1 MSGPERIWHT
11 TDRRGKIA
19 KHPDAHVKPC
29 AEVMSAYSE
38 YVRTD
43 IAATE
48 ADALR
53 ADNERLRSAL
63 ERTAYVLT
71 VMPDIAMKVGLEGT
85 SQWDEIAGAPDLYGA
100 LDQACAAL
108 ADAEPEYE
116 ICERCGGSGHTLD
129 DSGEPGLCK
138 RCHGDTVQ
146 LAEAKT

>member
-38 YVRTD
+38 YTRAD
-43 IAATE
+43 IATTE

-53 ADNERLRSAL
+53 ADNERLRDALAKCLNVVEHAEGVIGLTLSSGDAARAAL
-63 ERTAYVLT
+63 EET
-71 VMPDIAMKVGLEGT
+71 K
-85 SQWDEIAGAPDLYGA
+85 
-100 LDQACAAL
+100 
-108 ADAEPEYE
+108 PEYE

-146 LAEAKT
+146 LAETKT